1 MELSLQKAIEQAK
14 SNPTSKF
21 SQDLRKAIESGQLDV
36 AAQKQGV
43 DLTPF
48 GRQPVKE
55 KSPLTERIAD
65 VTGGKEIAQGF
76 GQALAQKGTQKLIE
90 ETQKEQFD
98 LQGKLVAQIKTA
110 KEQGRD
116 TTRLENALNLLNEDV
131 QEFGSG
137 AEKLLNPNELTNKE
151 VVGDALQLATT
162 AGGAKVAGAVAGK
175 AVGATT
181 AGQGF
186 IQGAKAGLTGG
197 AVTGAASGAAQGLQ
211 SNKDTEGI
219 LTDTAMGA
227 GIGGLGG
234 AIIGGIIGGV
244 SVSMNAG
251 NGGNAPT
258 NSAIGG
264 SGGGGGGASGSMN
277 GKELRQ
283 EVLKQQIASGQKPPV
298 DTVAQKAR
306 LREAK
311 LQGFEDQDI
320 DFVSSMNSI
329 DKTKAQKMVDIADKA
344 SKNKRV
350 LERPIDVVGD
360 SMVDR
365 IKFIENANKD
375 AGKNLNEVAKSLRGQ
390 AVDANNIEKTAQSLI
405 DDLGITRT
413 PTGKLN
419 FDNSVFKNTPAI
431 QKKLNKFI
439 NEIPTGQADA
449 YDVHIFKKS
458 IDELVEFGT
467 QGEGLKG
474 NAERILKA
482 LRASADE
489 ALDTTFDTYN
499 QANTDFANTK
509 NILNQAEE
517 LFGKKVGIK
526 SKERGGQL
534 LRSVFSN
541 NTQRPRVLKL
551 VEELDLI
558 AKNYGG
564 KFDDNLLDQ
573 ALFTE
578 ILEDV
583 YGTQATTSLQGQVQR
598 AVTGG
603 KKIVEAIKNPVQ
615 GAGELVA
622 GATEKILGISP
633 ENKKK
638 ILMEL
643 LK

>member
-1 MELSLQKAIEQAK
+1 MEIGLNKAIEMAK
-14 SNPTSKF
+14 ANPN
-21 SQDLRKAIESGQLDV
+21 SQFARDLRASIESGKLDMV
-36 AAQKQGV
+36 AKKQGV
-43 DLTPF
+43 DLTKY
-48 GRQPVKE
+48 GRPSTQDSVSLIDKISNVSG
-55 KSPLTERIAD
+55 KIAD
-65 VTGGKEIAQGF
+65 VTGGKELAQGI
-76 GQALAQKGTQKLIE
+76 GQALALKGNVQRVE
-90 ETQKEQFD
+90 DTQKEQN
-98 LQGKLVAQIKTA
+98 QIASGLIKRI
-110 KEQGRD
+110 KEKRALGQD
-116 TTRLENALNLLNEDV
+116 TTKLEGALQDLGIDMEN
-131 QEFGSG
+131 FGSS
-137 AEKLLNPNELTNKE
+137 AEGVLNPNELTGKE
-151 VVGDALQLATT
+151 IVGDALQLATT
-162 AGGAKVAGAVAGK
+162 AGGAKVASGVVGK
-175 AVGATT
+175 AKQATT
-181 AGQGF
+181 ATQGL
-186 IQGAKAGLTGG
+186 IEGAKAGLTGG
-197 AVTGAASGAAQGLQ
+197 ATVGALSGTAQGLQ
-211 SNKDTEGI
+211 ENEDLGGILKDTA
-219 LTDTAMGA
+219 TGA
-227 GIGGLGG
+227 VV
-234 AIIGGIIGGV
+234 GGV
-244 SVSMNAG
+244 SGAIL
-251 NGGNAPT
+251 GGIT
-258 NSAIGG
+258 G
-264 SGGGGGGASGSMN
+264 SIK
-277 GKELRQ
+277 GKDLRKA
-283 EVLKQQIASGQKPPV
+283 VLQKQIETGQKPPIDV
-298 DTVAQKAR
+298 VAQKAR
-306 LREAK
+306 IRKAK
-311 LQGFEDQDI
+311 LQGFDEQDI
-320 DFVSSMNSI
+320 DFVSSMSST
-329 DKTKAQKMVDIADKA
+329 DKTKAQKMLDIAEKA
-344 SKNKRV
+344 TKNKRII
-350 LERPIDVVGD
+350 ERPIDVVGD

-365 IKFIENANKD
+365 IKFIEDTNRQ

-390 AVDANNIEKTAQSLI
+390 AVDVNNIEKTAQTLI

-419 FDNSVFKNTPAI
+419 FSNSVFKNTPAI
-431 QKKLNKFI
+431 QAKLNKFI
-439 NEIPTGQADA
+439 NEIPIGQADA

-489 ALDTTFDTYN
+489 ALDTTFESYN
-499 QANTDFANTK
+499 KANTDFANTK

-551 VEELDLI
+551 VEELDLV

-603 KKIVEAIKNPVQ
+603 KKVIEAIKNPIQ

-622 GATEKILGISP
+622 DVTEKVLGISP

-638 ILMEL
+638 ILLEL

>member
-211 SNKDTEGI
+211 ANKDTEGI

-244 SVSMNAG
+244 SVSMN
-251 NGGNAPT
+251 
-258 NSAIGG
+258 
-264 SGGGGGGASGSMN
+264 

-283 EVLKQQIASGQKPPV
+283 EVLKQQIASGQKPPPPPP
-298 DTVAQKAR
+298 AQKAR

>member
-1 MELSLQKAIEQAK
+1 MTSLSGLTNFKYMEIGLQKAIEQAK
-14 SNPTSKF
+14 ANPNSDF
-21 SQDLRKAIESGQLDV
+21 ARQLRQAIESGQLDQS
-36 AAQKQGV
+36 AQKQGV

-55 KSPLTERIAD
+55 KSPLTEKIAD
-65 VTGGKEIAQGF
+65 VTGGKELSQGF
-76 GQALAQKGTQKLIE
+76 GQALAQRGTQKLID
-90 ETQKEQFD
+90 ETQKQQFD
-98 LQGKLVAQIKTA
+98 LQGKLVEQIKTA

-116 TTRLENALNLLNEDV
+116 TTRLENALNLLTEDV
-131 QEFGSG
+131 QEFGAG

-151 VVGDALQLATT
+151 VIGDTLQLATT
-162 AGGAKVAGAVAGK
+162 AGGAKIAGAVTGK
-175 AVGATT
+175 ATQAVT
-181 AGQGF
+181 AGQGL
-186 IQGAKAGLTGG
+186 IQGAKAGLAGG
-197 AVTGAASGAAQGLQ
+197 AVTGALTGTSQGLQ
-211 SNKDTEGI
+211 ENKDTKGI

-227 GIGGLGG
+227 GVGGVGG
-234 AIIGGIIGGV
+234 AIIGGLIGGV
-244 SVSMNAG
+244 SGAMN
-251 NGGNAPT
+251 
-258 NSAIGG
+258 S
-264 SGGGGGGASGSMN
+264 
-277 GKELRQ
+277 KQLRQ

-365 IKFIENANKD
+365 IKFVENANKQ
-375 AGKNLNEVAKSLRGQ
+375 AGKNLNDVAKSLRGQ
-390 AVDANNIEKTAQSLI
+390 AVDANNIEQTAQSLI

-489 ALDTTFDTYN
+489 ALDTTFDSYN

-638 ILMEL
+638 ILLEL

>member
-1 MELSLQKAIEQAK
+1 M
-14 SNPTSKF
+14 PP
-21 SQDLRKAIESGQLDV
+21 RV
-36 AAQKQGV
+36 
-43 DLTPF
+43 P
-48 GRQPVKE
+48 R
-55 KSPLTERIAD
+55 
-65 VTGGKEIAQGF
+65 
-76 GQALAQKGTQKLIE
+76 
-90 ETQKEQFD
+90 
-98 LQGKLVAQIKTA
+98 
-110 KEQGRD
+110 
-116 TTRLENALNLLNEDV
+116 
-131 QEFGSG
+131 
-137 AEKLLNPNELTNKE
+137 
-151 VVGDALQLATT
+151 
-162 AGGAKVAGAVAGK
+162 
-175 AVGATT
+175 
-181 AGQGF
+181 
-186 IQGAKAGLTGG
+186 
-197 AVTGAASGAAQGLQ
+197 
-211 SNKDTEGI
+211 
-219 LTDTAMGA
+219 
-227 GIGGLGG
+227 
-234 AIIGGIIGGV
+234 
-244 SVSMNAG
+244 SV
-251 NGGNAPT
+251 
-258 NSAIGG
+258 I
-264 SGGGGGGASGSMN
+264 
-277 GKELRQ
+277 
-283 EVLKQQIASGQKPPV
+283 
-298 DTVAQKAR
+298 
-306 LREAK
+306 
-311 LQGFEDQDI
+311 EDQDI
-320 DFVSSMNSI
+320 DFVSSMSSI

-365 IKFIENANKD
+365 IKFIENVNKQ
-375 AGKNLNEVAKSLRGQ
+375 AGKNLNDVAKSLRGQ
-390 AVDANNIEKTAQSLI
+390 TVDANNIEQTAQSLI

-439 NEIPTGQADA
+439 NEIPTGKADA

-489 ALDTTFDTYN
+489 ALDTTFDSYN
-499 QANTDFANTK
+499 KANTDFANTK

-603 KKIVEAIKNPVQ
+603 KKILEAIKNPVQ

-638 ILMEL
+638 ILLEL

>member
-1 MELSLQKAIEQAK
+1 MATISIQKAIEQAK
-14 SNPTSKF
+14 ANPDSDFATN
-21 SQDLRKAIESGQLDV
+21 LRKMIDSGQLDQ

-43 DLTPF
+43 DLTKY
-48 GRQPVKE
+48 GRPAVQERKPLIE
-55 KSPLTERIAD
+55 KVSGVAGKIAD
-65 VTGGKEIAQGF
+65 VTGGKELAQGL
-76 GQALAQKGTQKLIE
+76 GQTLALKENSKLLEQTQK
-90 ETQKEQFD
+90 QQFD
-98 LQGKLVAQIKTA
+98 LQGQLLERIKSKKA
-110 KEQGRD
+110 LGED
-116 TTRLENALNLLNEDV
+116 TSRLEGALADINDEILKTGE
-131 QEFGSG
+131 G
-137 AEKLLNPNELTNKE
+137 ANSLLNPNELTNKE
-151 VVGDALQLATT
+151 IVGDALQLGTT
-162 AGGAKVAGAVAGK
+162 AGGAKLAGGIVGKLKGATSVVGGIAEGTKAGALGGAS
-175 AVGATT
+175 VGA
-181 AGQGF
+181 
-186 IQGAKAGLTGG
+186 
-197 AVTGAASGAAQGLQ
+197 VSGVAQGLQ
-211 SNKDTEGI
+211 ENKDIEGI
-219 LTDTAMGA
+219 AKDALTGA
-227 GIGGLGG
+227 SVGGISGGIVGGIVGGIGGGLKGR
-234 AIIGGIIGGV
+234 
-244 SVSMNAG
+244 
-251 NGGNAPT
+251 
-258 NSAIGG
+258 
-264 SGGGGGGASGSMN
+264 
-277 GKELRQ
+277 ELRKAI
-283 EVLKQQIASGQKPPV
+283 LDKQIESGQKPRI
-298 DTVAQKAR
+298 DMVAQKAR

-320 DFVSSMNSI
+320 DFVSSMNPV
-329 DKTKAQKMVDIADKA
+329 DKTKAQKMLEIADKA
-344 SKNKRV
+344 TKNKRTI
-350 LERPIDVVGD
+350 ERPIDVVGD

-365 IKFIENANKD
+365 IKFIENTNKQ

-390 AVDANNIEKTAQSLI
+390 VVDVNNIEETAQSLI

-419 FDNSVFKNTPAI
+419 FSNSVFKNTPAI
-431 QKKLNKFI
+431 QTKLNKFI

-489 ALDTTFDTYN
+489 ALDTTFESYN
-499 QANTDFANTK
+499 KANTDFANTK

-551 VEELDLI
+551 VEELDLV

-564 KFDDNLLDQ
+564 KFDDSLLDQ

-603 KKIVEAIKNPVQ
+603 KKVIEAIRNPIQ

-622 GATEKILGISP
+622 DATEKILGISP

-638 ILMEL
+638 ILLEL

>member
-1 MELSLQKAIEQAK
+1 MEIGLQKAIEQAK
-14 SNPTSKF
+14 ANPNSDF
-21 SQDLRKAIESGQLDV
+21 ARQLRQAIESGQLDQS
-36 AAQKQGV
+36 AQKQGV
-43 DLTPF
+43 DLSKF

-55 KSPLTERIAD
+55 KSPLTEKIAD
-65 VTGGKEIAQGF
+65 FTGGKELSQGL
-76 GQALAQKGTQKLIE
+76 GQVLAQKGTQKLID
-90 ETQKEQFD
+90 ETQKQQFD
-98 LQGKLVAQIKTA
+98 LQGKLVEQIKTA

-116 TTRLENALNLLNEDV
+116 TTRLENALNLLTEDV
-131 QEFGSG
+131 QEFGAG

-151 VVGDALQLATT
+151 VIGDALQLATT
-162 AGGAKVAGAVAGK
+162 VGGAKIAGAVAGK
-175 AVGATT
+175 ATTAVT
-181 AGQGF
+181 AGQGL

-197 AVTGAASGAAQGLQ
+197 AVTGALTGTSQGLQ
-211 SNKDTEGI
+211 ANKDAKGI
-219 LTDTAMGA
+219 LTDTAIGA
-227 GIGGLGG
+227 GVGGLGG
-234 AIIGGIIGGV
+234 AIIGGLIGGV
-244 SVSMNAG
+244 S
-251 NGGNAPT
+251 
-258 NSAIGG
+258 
-264 SGGGGGGASGSMN
+264 GSMN
-277 GKELRQ
+277 SKQLRQ

-320 DFVSSMNSI
+320 DFVSSMNSV
-329 DKTKAQKMVDIADKA
+329 DKTRAQKMVDIADKA

-365 IKFIENANKD
+365 IKFIENTNKQ
-375 AGKNLNEVAKSLRGQ
+375 AGKNLNDVAKSLRGQ
-390 AVDANNIEKTAQSLI
+390 AVDANNIEQTAQSLI

-431 QKKLNKFI
+431 QQKLNKFI
-439 NEIPTGQADA
+439 KEIPTGQADA

-489 ALDTTFDTYN
+489 ALDTTFDSYN

-603 KKIVEAIKNPVQ
+603 KKIIEAIKNPVQ

-638 ILMEL
+638 ILLEL

>member
-1 MELSLQKAIEQAK
+1 MEIGLQKAIEQAK
-14 SNPTSKF
+14 ANPNSDF
-21 SQDLRKAIESGQLDV
+21 ARQLRQAIESGQLDQ

-43 DLTPF
+43 DLSRF
-48 GRQPVKE
+48 GRIIEPK
-55 KSPLTERIAD
+55 KSVAESIAD
-65 VTGGKEIAQGF
+65 FTGGKELSQGF
-76 GQALAQKGTQKLIE
+76 GQALAQRGTQKLID
-90 ETQKEQFD
+90 ETQKQQFD
-98 LQGKLVAQIKTA
+98 LQGKLVEQIKTA

-116 TTRLENALNLLNEDV
+116 TTRLENALNLLTEDV
-131 QEFGSG
+131 QEFGAG

-151 VVGDALQLATT
+151 VIGDALQLATT

-175 AVGATT
+175 ATTAVT

-186 IQGAKAGLTGG
+186 IQGAKAGLAGG
-197 AVTGAASGAAQGLQ
+197 AVTGALTGASQGLQ
-211 SNKDTEGI
+211 ENKDTKSI
-219 LTDTAMGA
+219 LTDTVIGA
-227 GIGGLGG
+227 GVGGVGG
-234 AIIGGIIGGV
+234 AIIGGLIGGV
-244 SVSMNAG
+244 S
-251 NGGNAPT
+251 
-258 NSAIGG
+258 
-264 SGGGGGGASGSMN
+264 GAMN
-277 GKELRQ
+277 GKQLRQ

-298 DTVAQKAR
+298 DTVAQRAR

-320 DFVSSMNSI
+320 DFVSSMSSI

-365 IKFIENANKD
+365 IKFIENVNKQ
-375 AGKNLNEVAKSLRGQ
+375 AGKNLNDVAKSLRGQ
-390 AVDANNIEKTAQSLI
+390 AVDANNIEQTAQSLI

-489 ALDTTFDTYN
+489 ALDTTFDSYN

-615 GAGELVA
+615 GARELVA

-638 ILMEL
+638 ILLEL

>member
-1 MELSLQKAIEQAK
+1 MEISLQKAIDQARA
-14 SNPTSKF
+14 NPTSQF
-21 SQDLRKAIESGQLDV
+21 SKDLRNAIESGQLDT
-36 AAQKQGV
+36 AAKKQGV
-43 DLTPF
+43 DLSKF
-48 GRQPVKE
+48 GRQPLSE
-55 KSPLTERIAD
+55 KKNLTEKIAD
-65 VTGGKEIAQGF
+65 VTGGKELAQGL
-76 GQALAQKGTQKLIE
+76 GQTLALKENAKLLE
-90 ETQKEQFD
+90 ETQKQQFD
-98 LQGKLVAQIKTA
+98 LQGQLLERIKA
-110 KEQGRD
+110 KKELGED
-116 TTRLENALNLLNEDV
+116 TSRLEGALADINDEILKTG
-131 QEFGSG
+131 QG
-137 AEKLLNPNELTNKE
+137 AEKLLNPEALTGKE

-162 AGGAKVAGAVAGK
+162 TGGAKIAGGVVGK
-175 AVGATT
+175 AKQATT
-181 AGQGF
+181 ATQGLM
-186 IQGAKAGLTGG
+186 QGAKAGLTGG
-197 AVTGAASGAAQGLQ
+197 ATVGAVSGTAQGLQ
-211 SNKDTEGI
+211 ENEDLGGILKDTA
-219 LTDTAMGA
+219 TGA
-227 GIGGLGG
+227 VVGGLGG
-234 AIIGGIIGGV
+234 AIIGGLTG
-244 SVSMNAG
+244 A
-251 NGGNAPT
+251 
-258 NSAIGG
+258 
-264 SGGGGGGASGSMN
+264 ASGSLK
-277 GKELRQ
+277 GRELRQ
-283 EVLKQQIASGQKPPV
+283 EVLKKQIEIGQKPPV
-298 DTVAQKAR
+298 DTVAEKAR
-306 LREAK
+306 INQAK
-311 LQGFEDQDI
+311 LQGFEEQDI
-320 DFVSSMNSI
+320 DFISSMKPI
-329 DKTKAQKMVDIADKA
+329 DKSKAQKMVDIAEKA
-344 SKNKRV
+344 SKNKRA

-365 IKFIENANKD
+365 IKYIENANKQ
-375 AGKNLNEVAKSLRGQ
+375 AGKTLNEVAKSLRGQ
-390 AVDANNIEKTAQSLI
+390 AVDANNIETTAQSLI

-431 QKKLNKFI
+431 QQKLNKFI
-439 NEIPTGQADA
+439 NEIPRGQADA

-489 ALDTTFDTYN
+489 ALDTTFESYN

-509 NILNQAEE
+509 NVLQQAEE

-551 VEELDLI
+551 VEDLDLT
-558 AKNYGG
+558 AKQYGG
-564 KFDDNLLDQ
+564 QFDDNLLDQ

-603 KKIVEAIKNPVQ
+603 KKVIEAIRNHVQ

-633 ENKKK
+633 ENKRK
-638 ILMEL
+638 ILLDL

>member
-1 MELSLQKAIEQAK
+1 MEISLQKAIEQAK

-65 VTGGKEIAQGF
+65 VTGGKEIAQGL

-90 ETQKEQFD
+90 ETQKQQFD

-116 TTRLENALNLLNEDV
+116 TTRLENALSLLNEDV

-197 AVTGAASGAAQGLQ
+197 AVTGATSGAAQGLQ

-244 SVSMNAG
+244 
-251 NGGNAPT
+251 
-258 NSAIGG
+258 
-264 SGGGGGGASGSMN
+264 SGSMN